1 MLQSNID
8 TCLFIVDKVICILYG
23 EYLIF
28 WAKDKSDMPG
38 LATKPHDIGIDIK
51 QEGDVAGF
59 MGVNLE

>member
-1 MLQSNID
+1 MLQYNLDPCI
-8 TCLFIVDKVICILYG
+8 FIIDKVICIVYV
-23 EYLIF
+23 YDLIF

-59 MGVNLE
+59 M